1 MAIRMNTNISL
12 KERRVFQLGGFK
24 GVDFSSS
31 PLDVAANRAT
41 DMANFIN
48 EYGVNRKR
56 NGWNEIIR
64 IKDAEG
70 NDLPINGVFPYQ
82 NQYYKCIVIHAGKRF
97 FKTTDLEDENL
108 LEDITDSCTYPDA
121 KINEEGLLNEKSQ
134 CFNANGKMY
143 ITGCGDFLVFGSWD
157 GENYELRRVYNN
169 IDTYVPTTTISI
181 DNDSKLDDSNRS
193 TLDAINVLTNKR
205 KNQLLGVDEASSTFT
220 LDSKM
225 DWQCDIE
232 VEIETYDAEGLLTT
246 IKANN
251 FGGNKFNLMAGDSQI
266 GSIDFANNKISFS
279 INTKPQ
285 IADRDNIFVT
295 FRSTVEGYEDR
306 ITNCS
311 FGILFGTNGGSNRL
325 FLSGNKDLPNYDFY
339 SEINDFTYFSDLNYA
354 ILGSSAYPIKSYA
367 RLSDSTLAIFKED
380 NSQEATVYF
389 RTGADNDYYDTDGNL
404 IQTTTIFPT
413 TAGSIGE
420 GVVSRHATA
429 NLSGDVLILSPNGVF
444 AIILGDNVST
454 LERYAKERSRYI
466 NERLKQHENL
476 SNAVGIVHKN
486 RYYLS
491 LDNVC
496 YVADARFASQA
507 DGDMGD
513 TFNYEWWYWTNIPA
527 CMWFTLNDE
536 LYFGTKNGQICK
548 FDNEFSDRSYYKT
561 SSGQLSLNSGNNNIT
576 YGGFEINLRENDIIV
591 FENAELYELV
601 LNNVVDP
608 SGDYPYMTAI
618 DDGRI
623 QIGIKYI
630 GKFYNGMEVY
640 ADYVGSSG
648 LELDTKYTVV
658 DMDAGRHA
666 FALLKEDGERIY
678 IKTSGFRLLRKIS
691 GKQMFITN
699 PTESSFQLKHSTTS
713 EAIRLINYN
722 NIAPIDLLARVVLKH
737 NVVAEWYSPVM
748 DLGTNE
754 YSKTL
759 LSVTI
764 STDPSTNGALEFGYE
779 TRNIDKFHQARG
791 MRTFSFENFDF
802 NNFSF
807 ETAFA
812 NSYTKKVLVRNF
824 NYIMFKFRSDNSA
837 NCIINNFTV
846 RYKIN
851 KTNKGVR

>member
-97 FKTTDLEDENL
+97 FKTTDLEDESL
-108 LEDITDSCTYPDA
+108 LEDITDSCTYLDA
-121 KINEEGLLNEKSQ
+121 KINEERLLNEKSQ

-181 DNDSKLDDSNRS
+181 DNDAKKDDVNKA
-193 TLDAINVLTNKR
+193 TLDGVNLMTNKR
-205 KNQLLGVDEASSTFT
+205 KNQLLGVDAASSTFT

-251 FGGNKFNLMAGDSQI
+251 FGNNKFNLMVGDSQI

-354 ILGSSAYPIKSYA
+354 ILGSSAYPIK
-367 RLSDSTLAIFKED
+367 
-380 NSQEATVYF
+380 
-389 RTGADNDYYDTDGNL
+389 
-404 IQTTTIFPT
+404 P
-413 TAGSIGE
+413 
-420 GVVSRHATA
+420 
-429 NLSGDVLILSPNGVF
+429 
-444 AIILGDNVST
+444 
-454 LERYAKERSRYI
+454 
-466 NERLKQHENL
+466 
-476 SNAVGIVHKN
+476 
-486 RYYLS
+486 
-491 LDNVC
+491 C
-496 YVADARFASQA
+496 
-507 DGDMGD
+507 
-513 TFNYEWWYWTNIPA
+513 
-527 CMWFTLNDE
+527 
-536 LYFGTKNGQICK
+536 
-548 FDNEFSDRSYYKT
+548 
-561 SSGQLSLNSGNNNIT
+561 
-576 YGGFEINLRENDIIV
+576 
-591 FENAELYELV
+591 
-601 LNNVVDP
+601 
-608 SGDYPYMTAI
+608 
-618 DDGRI
+618 
-623 QIGIKYI
+623 
-630 GKFYNGMEVY
+630 
-640 ADYVGSSG
+640 
-648 LELDTKYTVV
+648 
-658 DMDAGRHA
+658 
-666 FALLKEDGERIY
+666 
-678 IKTSGFRLLRKIS
+678 
-691 GKQMFITN
+691 
-699 PTESSFQLKHSTTS
+699 
-713 EAIRLINYN
+713 IRLYWIC
-722 NIAPIDLLARVVLKH
+722 
-737 NVVAEWYSPVM
+737 
-748 DLGTNE
+748 
-754 YSKTL
+754 
-759 LSVTI
+759 
-764 STDPSTNGALEFGYE
+764 
-779 TRNIDKFHQARG
+779 
-791 MRTFSFENFDF
+791 RT
-802 NNFSF
+802 
-807 ETAFA
+807 A
-812 NSYTKKVLVRNF
+812 
-824 NYIMFKFRSDNSA
+824 
-837 NCIINNFTV
+837 
-846 RYKIN
+846 
-851 KTNKGVR
+851 